1 VEALRLVELGAD
13 PLGAAVEGAQ
23 DHALG
28 GLPERHHQDDEGDEK
43 D

>member
-1 VEALRLVELGAD
+1 MRSARPSRVPRII
-13 PLGAAVEGAQ
+13 
-23 DHALG
+23 ALG